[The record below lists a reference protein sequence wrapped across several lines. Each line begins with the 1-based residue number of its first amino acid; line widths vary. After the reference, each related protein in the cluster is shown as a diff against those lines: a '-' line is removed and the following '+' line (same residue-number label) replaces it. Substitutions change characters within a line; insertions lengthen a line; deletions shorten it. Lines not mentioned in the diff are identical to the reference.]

1 MYGLLVVGF
10 DTDLGVNGSEGKSNA
25 LPYLYTHVCMHALFI
40 YIDRR
45 EGQDRRI
52 ARWPMLFFFVQYIP
66 YLPTLPAYRLCVV
79 YTEEC

>member
-25 LPYLYTHVCMHALFI
+25 LPYLYTHACMYVLFI

-45 EGQDRRI
+45 ANGTGDSSL
-52 ARWPMLFFFVQYIP
+52 ADAVLFRSIYI

-79 YTEEC
+79 